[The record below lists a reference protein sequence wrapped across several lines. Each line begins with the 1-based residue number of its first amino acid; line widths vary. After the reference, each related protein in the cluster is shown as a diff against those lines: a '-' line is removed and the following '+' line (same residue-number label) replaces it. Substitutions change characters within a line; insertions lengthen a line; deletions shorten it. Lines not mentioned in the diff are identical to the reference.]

1 LLADAFVVYCLA
13 VKVQRRI
20 SGARNQP
27 VRFPEFPIQSVHDG
41 VLDIGKK
48 ISAGHLGLLSVL
60 RRGSDAMI
68 GRENHGHVI
77 KPESA
82 GGAMTRGENRTARF
96 DRNAYDLGFHV
107 CIAQFISERAHQQPF
122 WGSWSASVHFGPG
135 SS

>member
-1 LLADAFVVYCLA
+1 MRLSFTVSRSKYNAVSPAPGISQFAFPNFRFKA
-13 VKVQRRI
+13 FMTASSTSAKDIRR
-20 SGARNQP
+20 
-27 VRFPEFPIQSVHDG
+27 
-41 VLDIGKK
+41 
-48 ISAGHLGLLSVL
+48 HLGLLSVL